1 VAPLDATGVEMSLV
15 ETGAATTGVSDV
27 VRTNAAIVI
36 NETVRNA
43 EENENNP
50 WLIDIA
56 GSLSCQPTWRVVAR
70 CN

>member
-1 VAPLDATGVEMSLV
+1 
-15 ETGAATTGVSDV
+15 
-27 VRTNAAIVI
+27 VI